1 MDLTNLQKI
10 ADEELNDIFKDA
22 LNKKSINPFEAAKI
36 RKAVKEAAKHDI
48 KANAVL
54 VAEDLYR
61 SWFNDGYKDVPVILG
76 YKLMPDEKHEL
87 PDDVAF
93 AVMERSYV
101 PDTYEETIAKQAER
115 IKELEDKLYSI
126 RQFMEDELDDRI
138 L

>member
-1 MDLTNLQKI
+1 
-10 ADEELNDIFKDA
+10 

-61 SWFNDGYKDVPVILG
+61 SWFDDGYKDVPVILG
-76 YKLMPDEKHEL
+76 YKLIPDEKCEL
-87 PDDVAF
+87 PDDVAW
-93 AVMERSYV
+93 AVMERNYV

-115 IKELEDKLYSI
+115 IKELEALLSDVVNLLERNGFYA
-126 RQFMEDELDDRI
+126 
-138 L
+138 